1 MNLKINFKYCKVS
14 NRRGKW
20 NSRGGWKKYQ
30 KLIVQVVAIV
40 EGWSEENENFNS
52 RKGVSNCFFLSFS
65 NHLNYGI
72 KNFCVYSK
80 SEIKTKV
87 TRKQNIEQFKMIN
100 RRLFIRRDGNN
111 ENMLLSSSRATFIT
125 AFVFWSSPSA
135 NFSSFEYLRF
145 SFLLI
150 FRFILI

>member
-65 NHLNYGI
+65 NH
-72 KNFCVYSK
+72 
-80 SEIKTKV
+80 
-87 TRKQNIEQFKMIN
+87 
-100 RRLFIRRDGNN
+100 
-111 ENMLLSSSRATFIT
+111 
-125 AFVFWSSPSA
+125 
-135 NFSSFEYLRF
+135 
-145 SFLLI
+145 
-150 FRFILI
+150 